1 MELLRII
8 SLLVPSEDV
17 VGLGGAEGV
26 AAHGVDGDE
35 RDEGGHEEEVGAA
48 PLAPQVGEQAGLAGG
63 AGVAQLRLVVAPQ
76 HAVDV
81 GSRVDRAD
89 PVRRVHERVPAAR
102 RWLAASGLIIK
113 ERRKQKK
120 TKFEIKK

>member
-1 MELLRII
+1 MELLRI

-17 VGLGGAEGV
+17 VGLGSAEGV

-35 RDEGGHEEEVGAA
+35 RNEGGHEEEVGAA

-63 AGVAQLRLVVAPQ
+63 AGVAQLHLVVAPQ

-89 PVRRVHERVPAAR
+89 PVRRVHERVAAAR
-102 RWLAASGLIIK
+102 WRLAASGLIIK
-113 ERRKQKK
+113 EREKK
-120 TKFEIKK
+120 IEIKK